1 MSPKYLLM
9 GFVGVLVVVGG
20 LFLLSSQDESQL
32 KFTTE
37 QEKINTY
44 PEPTPVVP
52 SAGVTVAP
60 VTPTTVTTSSKE
72 FTMNSWMET
81 VDGKMAAYFGLKEMV
96 VKKGDTVRI
105 KITNTAGVHDFKIDE
120 YKIALDTPEG
130 KEVMVEFV
138 ADKVGDFEYYC
149 SKYNHR
155 NIGQKGIL
163 RVTE

>member
-1 MSPKYLLM
+1 MNNKYLLLGM
-9 GFVGVLVVVGG
+9 VAILIIGGF
-20 LFLLSSQDESQL
+20 LFLSKQDDSEL
-32 KFTTE
+32 KFMTDDV
-37 QEKINTY
+37 KKNTY

-52 SAGVTVAP
+52 SAGVSVSP

-72 FTMNSWMET
+72 FIMNSWMET
-81 VDGKMAAYFGLKEMV
+81 VDGKMTAYFGLKEMV

-105 KITNTAGVHDFKIDE
+105 KITNTKGTHDFKIDE

-155 NIGQKGIL
+155 NIGQKGTL